1 MDLFGGR
8 GGPPSEIHVLP
19 DEAVKCAA
27 VLESMLPRES
37 NSKETDAAILSIIG
51 FPAFAVPQADLVAK
65 TLSTIQVNSETHK
78 SIMEYGIGRR
88 HLDISCVFDV
98 VRMQNVLLIA

>member
-78 SIMEYGIGRR
+78 SMEYGIGRR